1 MLKTKSGSNT
11 MTDRKIA
18 PPIVN
23 AVDFHLALK
32 PYEKFNLDNGIPVY
46 SVNAGVE
53 EVMMVDMVFFSGNC
67 FEDKNLVAA
76 TTNFLLKNGT
86 SKKNAFQL
94 NEHFEYYGSFL
105 NRACYN
111 ETATLTLA
119 CLNKHIGEL
128 LPVMEEIICDS
139 VMPEEELMVY
149 KQNQK
154 QRLSVSLKKSE
165 FVVSRLIDS
174 YLYGE
179 HHPYGKYTTHADYD
193 VLNQEE
199 LLSFYKKYY
208 QTGNCMIFTAGKL
221 PYGFEKI
228 LNKHFGHLPFGKNFQ
243 NPSIATSSS
252 VKAGEKVRITNDVNG
267 MQGSIR
273 IAKPF
278 PNRHHPDFQKA
289 MVLNN
294 IFGGY
299 FGSRLMANIREDKGY
314 TYGIH
319 SYMQNHIQQSAWV
332 VSTEAG
338 KDVCEATITEVY
350 KEMKLLQEKP
360 VGADEMQLVRNYMM
374 GSILG
379 DLDGP
384 FQIIARWKNYI
395 LNNLD
400 ENFFY
405 DAIKIIRTVSPEE
418 LQELAVKYLNP
429 EEFYE
434 LVVI

>member
-1 MLKTKSGSNT
+1 MINRT
-11 MTDRKIA
+11 IA
-18 PPIVN
+18 PPITDAVN
-23 AVDFHLALK
+23 FLLELK
-32 PYEKFNLDNGIPVY
+32 PYEKFTLDNGIPVY
-46 SVNAGVE
+46 AVNAGAE
-53 EVMMVDMVFFSGNC
+53 EVMMAELVFFSGNC
-67 FEDKNLVAA
+67 YEDKNLVAA

-86 SKKNAFQL
+86 SKKNAFEI

-111 ETATLTLA
+111 ETAALTLH

-139 VMPEEELMVY
+139 VMPEEELSVY

-165 FVVSRLIDS
+165 FVAGRLIDA

-179 HHPYGKYTTHADYD
+179 QHPYGKYTSYKEYD
-193 VLNQEE
+193 SLNREE
-199 LLSFYKKYY
+199 LVSYYNKYYKK
-208 QTGNCMIFTAGKL
+208 GNCMIFTAGKL
-221 PYGFEKI
+221 PANLLAL
-228 LNKHFGHLPFGKNFQ
+228 LNKHFGQLPLGNNFKT
-243 NPSIATSSS
+243 PSNLISSE
-252 VKAGEKVRITNDVNG
+252 KKPGEKIRVTNDEKG
-267 MQGSIR
+267 IQGSIR
-273 IAKPF
+273 IARAF

-319 SYMQNHIQQSAWV
+319 SYLQNHIQHSAWLIG
-332 VSTEAG
+332 TEAG
-338 KDVCEATITEVY
+338 KDVCEAAIGEVY
-350 KEMKLLQEKP
+350 KEMKRLQDEP
-360 VGADEMQLVRNYMM
+360 VGGEEMQLVRNYMM
-374 GSILG
+374 GSILS

-400 ENFFY
+400 GKHFY
-405 DAIKIIRTVSPEE
+405 EAIDTIRNVTPGE
-418 LQELAVKYLNP
+418 LQELAQKYLNP
-429 EEFYE
+429 DDFYE
-434 LVVI
+434 LVVV

>member
-1 MLKTKSGSNT
+1 

-18 PPIVN
+18 PAIIDAVN
-23 AVDFHLALK
+23 FHLELK
-32 PYEKFNLDNGIPVY
+32 PYEKFTLDNGMPVY
-46 SVNAGVE
+46 AVNAGAE
-53 EVMMVDMVFFSGNC
+53 EVLMVEMVFFSGNC
-67 FEDKNLVAA
+67 YEEKNLVAA

-86 SKKNAFQL
+86 TKKNAFQI

-105 NRACYN
+105 SRACYN
-111 ETATLTLA
+111 ETATLTLH

-128 LPVMEEIICDS
+128 LPAMEEIICDS
-139 VMPEEELMVY
+139 VLPEEELLVY

-165 FVVSRLIDS
+165 FVAGRLIDV

-179 HHPYGKYTTHADYD
+179 KHPYGKYTSHEEYD
-193 VLNQEE
+193 SLNREE
-199 LLSFYKKYY
+199 LVTFYNQYYKK
-208 QTGNCMIFTAGKL
+208 GNCMIFTAGKL
-221 PYGFEKI
+221 PANLLVL
-228 LNKHFGHLPFGKNFQ
+228 LNKYFGQLSLGNNFQ
-243 NPSIATSSS
+243 TPVNPVSSIN
-252 VKAGEKVRITNDVNG
+252 KPGEKFRVTNDVNG

-273 IAKPF
+273 IARSF
-278 PNRHHPDFQKA
+278 PNRHHPDFQKT

-319 SYMQNHIQQSAWV
+319 SYLQNHIQQSAWLI
-332 VSTEAG
+332 STEAG
-338 KDVCEATITEVY
+338 KDVCEAAIQEVY
-350 KEMKLLQEKP
+350 KEMKRLHEEP
-360 VGADEMQLVRNYMM
+360 VGNDEMQLVRNYMM

-400 ENFFY
+400 EKFFY
-405 DAIKIIRTVSPEE
+405 EAIQTIRTVSAEE
-418 LQELAVKYLNP
+418 LQQLANKYLNP
-429 EEFYE
+429 EQFYE
-434 LVVI
+434 LVVV